1 LDVDHELEQI
11 GRATGRRV
19 TFNREARE
27 HFLAF
32 GQTAPWPRNFRDL
45 GGAVVRMCTLAPGA
59 RIDRATVDEEI
70 GRLRATWASTAPAA
84 RAPAPQKDDPVA
96 ELLGDTPIDLF
107 DRVQLAEVIRVCRAS
122 RSLSDAGRTLF
133 AASRAQ
139 RTSVND
145 ADRLRKY
152 LARFELDWDR
162 VSAPA

>member
-1 LDVDHELEQI
+1 
-11 GRATGRRV
+11 
-19 TFNREARE
+19 
-27 HFLAF
+27 
-32 GQTAPWPRNFRDL
+32 
-45 GGAVVRMCTLAPGA
+45 MCTLAPGA

-70 GRLRATWASTAPAA
+70 GRLRATWASTTLPSPASAP
-84 RAPAPQKDDPVA
+84 RKDDPVT

-122 RSLSDAGRTLF
+122 RSLSDAGRALF

-152 LARFELDWDR
+152 LARFDLDWDR